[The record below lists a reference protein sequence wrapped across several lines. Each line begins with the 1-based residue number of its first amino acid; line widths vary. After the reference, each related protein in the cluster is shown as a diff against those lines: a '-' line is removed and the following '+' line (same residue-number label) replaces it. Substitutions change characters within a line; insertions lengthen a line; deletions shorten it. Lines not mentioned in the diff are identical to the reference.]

1 MLIDYLLYEI
11 SYPVGINGRIN
22 HYNDIV
28 DRINIFL
35 NSNRR
40 ARDYNNLT
48 QLIHTYVPEVGL
60 MNYDR
65 NIMLRYSARVAATAT
80 RDQEGLIEIITRYL

>member
-1 MLIDYLLYEI
+1 LLLDYLLYAI

-65 NIMLRYSARVAATAT
+65 NIMLRYSARVAATAR
-80 RDQEGLIEIITRYL
+80 RDQEGLIELITRYL